1 MLPIFLVISDE
12 DLVLDSEKEG
22 EKYIPF
28 VWGGREGMGLTFADS
43 YKFPS
48 ECLGLLCS
56 LPALTVIEFSELE

>member
-28 VWGGREGMGLTFADS
+28 VWGGEGGHGLDLCRQLQVSIGMFR
-43 YKFPS
+43 PS
-48 ECLGLLCS
+48 LLPPCTHRHRIFR
-56 LPALTVIEFSELE
+56 A

>member
-28 VWGGREGMGLTFADS
+28 VWGGGGRAW
-43 YKFPS
+43 
-48 ECLGLLCS
+48 
-56 LPALTVIEFSELE
+56 A